1 MSVAVGDTG
10 RTVLCA
16 LDIAPPDARRADA
29 VSSEAFL
36 GDVAEAALRAADDE
50 ARRSGAELAL
60 FHALRL
66 DAGAP
71 MSPAAVEQVMVDR
84 ERLTH
89 AIIDGLSRAAAR
101 VTGRPADE
109 LTVLV
114 EEGAADEA
122 IVRAAERLSAD
133 LLVLGDCGAQ
143 AGRRPRLRQ
152 RFLGSV
158 AGSVVQ
164 SAPCSVLVVR
174 RKG

>member
-29 VSSEAFL
+29 VSSETLL

-50 ARRSGAELAL
+50 ARRSGADLAL
-60 FHALRL
+60 IHALPL

-71 MSPAAVEQVMVDR
+71 MSPAGVEQALVDR
-84 ERLTH
+84 EQLSR
-89 AIIDGLSRAAAR
+89 AVIDGLSRAGAR

-114 EEGAADEA
+114 EDGAADEA

-133 LLVLGDCGAQ
+133 LLVMGDCGAQ
-143 AGRRPRLRQ
+143 ARRRPRF

-164 SAPCSVLVVR
+164 RAPCSVLVVR

>member
-1 MSVAVGDTG
+1 MSVAVGDKG

-16 LDIAPPDARRADA
+16 LDIAPPDARRPDA
-29 VSSEAFL
+29 VSSELFL

-60 FHALRL
+60 FHALPL

-71 MSPAAVEQVMVDR
+71 MSPAAVEQAMVNR
-84 ERLTH
+84 EELARTV
-89 AIIDGLSRAAAR
+89 IDGLSRTGAR

-114 EEGAADEA
+114 EDGAPDEA

-133 LLVLGDCGAQ
+133 LLVLGDRGAQ
-143 AGRRPRLRQ
+143 ARRRPFWRA
-152 RFLGSV
+152 LGSV

-164 SAPCSVLVVR
+164 RAPCSVLVVR